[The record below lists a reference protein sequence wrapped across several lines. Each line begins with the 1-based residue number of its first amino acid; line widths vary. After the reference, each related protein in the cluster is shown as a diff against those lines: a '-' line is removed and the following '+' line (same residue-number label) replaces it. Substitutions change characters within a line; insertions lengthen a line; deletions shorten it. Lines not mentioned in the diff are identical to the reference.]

1 MQAML
6 SGRPRWIWI
15 GCSLLCV
22 GTVCVSVYLL
32 RRPLLRCAGW
42 SLVAEDPVGVAD
54 IVVVPLDAN
63 GGGVLEAADLVHSG
77 VTSRVAVFAAT
88 PDIVAREFIRR
99 GVPYEDKAGRS
110 IQDLEALG
118 VRQPERIPK
127 YVSGSEEEGPAL
139 ADWCDQR
146 RFRSVIVVSS
156 PDHSR
161 RLRRVLGRA
170 MRGHP
175 TKVTV
180 RRSRYSVFDPD
191 RWWETH
197 DGIRIE
203 LEESEKLL
211 LDILR
216 NPIS

>member
-1 MQAML
+1 ML
-6 SGRPRWIWI
+6 SRWSRWTWI
-15 GCSLLCV
+15 CCSLLCI
-22 GTVCVSVYLL
+22 GTVCLSLYLL
-32 RRPLLRCAGW
+32 RRPVLRGAGW
-42 SLVAEDPVGVAD
+42 ALVANDSVEVAD
-54 IVVVPLDAN
+54 VVVVPLDAN

-77 VTSRVAVFAAT
+77 VAPRVAVFAEA

-110 IQDLEALG
+110 IQDLETLG
-118 VRQPERIPK
+118 VRHTERIPK

-139 ADWCDQR
+139 AEWCDQR
-146 RFRSVIVVSS
+146 RLRSVVVVSS

-170 MRGHP
+170 MKGRP
-175 TKVTV
+175 TKVVV

-197 DGIRIE
+197 DGVRTEI
-203 LEESEKLL
+203 EESEKLL

-216 NPIS
+216 HPIP

>member
-1 MQAML
+1 
-6 SGRPRWIWI
+6 
-15 GCSLLCV
+15 
-22 GTVCVSVYLL
+22 
-32 RRPLLRCAGW
+32 
-42 SLVAEDPVGVAD
+42 
-54 IVVVPLDAN
+54 
-63 GGGVLEAADLVHSG
+63 
-77 VTSRVAVFAAT
+77 VAVFAEA

-118 VRQPERIPK
+118 VRHTERIPK

-139 ADWCDQR
+139 AEWCDQR
-146 RFRSVIVVSS
+146 RLRSVVVVSS

-170 MRGHP
+170 MKGRP
-175 TKVTV
+175 TKVVV

-197 DGIRIE
+197 DGVRTEI
-203 LEESEKLL
+203 EESEKLL

-216 NPIS
+216 HPIP

>member
-1 MQAML
+1 ML
-6 SGRPRWIWI
+6 SRWSRWNWI
-15 GCSLLCV
+15 CCSLLCI
-22 GTVCVSVYLL
+22 GTVCLCLYLL
-32 RRPLLRCAGW
+32 RRPVLRAAGW
-42 SLVAEDPVGVAD
+42 ALVANDSVEVAD
-54 IVVVPLDAN
+54 VVVVPLDAN
-63 GGGVLEAADLVHSG
+63 GGGVLEAADVVHSG
-77 VTSRVAVFAAT
+77 VTPRVAVFAEA

-118 VRQPERIPK
+118 VRHTERIPK

-139 ADWCDQR
+139 AEWCDQR
-146 RFRSVIVVSS
+146 RLRSVVVVSS

-170 MRGHP
+170 MKGRP
-175 TKVTV
+175 TKVVV

-191 RWWETH
+191 HWWETH
-197 DGIRIE
+197 DGVRTEI
-203 LEESEKLL
+203 EESEKLL

-216 NPIS
+216 HPIL